1 MGARQKIVEGIKAP
15 KVLQIAGAQHLHME
29 PLTDE
34 AQAAIKWIMLLAS
47 CPGYLPSA

>member
-1 MGARQKIVEGIKAP
+1 MEARQKIVEGIKAP
-15 KVLQIAGAQHLHME
+15 KVLHIAGAQHME